1 MAVPAVTKFLGRNLT
16 LWPLRSVPIEDE
28 RILAAAR
35 AVLAI
40 SSLVAL
46 YFDPAQPSRYAT
58 LAYVLLVLYS
68 VYSCGLSVLLRFRT
82 EVSAQF
88 SLGVHAADVVWPAVI
103 SLFTDGPN
111 SPFFLYFIFAL
122 LAAAFRWGMRGAL
135 LTAAMA
141 TGTLLVETIGLDY
154 GPLAGVIGTQFDA
167 NGLIMR
173 AVYLAIFGFLIGYLA
188 ETIKQRRAEALNIS
202 RLCAMARVDAGLKG
216 TLHAVLPEL
225 LKLFRGHTLLLL
237 TSETETNRGY
247 LWRAEAL
254 DKMGETV
261 FTSRQLDSAEAQGY
275 LFPLPADWAGAVW
288 RGGNRM
294 SAILIDAGGARIRHA
309 KCYLPKEF
317 PAQRHFNRLLMST
330 VSVSPAVS
338 ARLFVLDPKIG
349 WSSETQL
356 RIFRNLVNQVAPAVY
371 NVYLLRR
378 LRSRATAVER
388 ARVAR
393 DLHDGVVQSL
403 HAIGFRLYALRTQA
417 AIDPVERDRELL
429 DIQQLVQ
436 DEAANVRTLIQQ
448 LKPLDFDPR
457 HLVDFLAGMIER
469 YRSDTGIAAK
479 FVCDLRDVA
488 FPPHVCREVAGIVQ
502 EALVNVARHSG
513 ATNVLV
519 RLGAQE
525 GYWVLTVDDDGR
537 GFEFCGRFSHSELE
551 HAHQG
556 PLVIHERVRAIGG
569 ELSIDTRPGR
579 GARLEIKI
587 PQQELHAIA

>member
-1 MAVPAVTKFLGRNLT
+1 
-16 LWPLRSVPIEDE
+16 
-28 RILAAAR
+28 
-35 AVLAI
+35 
-40 SSLVAL
+40 
-46 YFDPAQPSRYAT
+46 
-58 LAYVLLVLYS
+58 
-68 VYSCGLSVLLRFRT
+68 
-82 EVSAQF
+82 
-88 SLGVHAADVVWPAVI
+88 
-103 SLFTDGPN
+103 
-111 SPFFLYFIFAL
+111 
-122 LAAAFRWGMRGAL
+122 
-135 LTAAMA
+135 
-141 TGTLLVETIGLDY
+141 
-154 GPLAGVIGTQFDA
+154 
-167 NGLIMR
+167 
-173 AVYLAIFGFLIGYLA
+173 
-188 ETIKQRRAEALNIS
+188 
-202 RLCAMARVDAGLKG
+202 
-216 TLHAVLPEL
+216 
-225 LKLFRGHTLLLL
+225 
-237 TSETETNRGY
+237 
-247 LWRAEAL
+247 
-254 DKMGETV
+254 
-261 FTSRQLDSAEAQGY
+261 
-275 LFPLPADWAGAVW
+275 
-288 RGGNRM
+288 
-294 SAILIDAGGARIRHA
+294 
-309 KCYLPKEF
+309 
-317 PAQRHFNRLLMST
+317 MST
-330 VSVSPAVS
+330 ISVSPAVS

-349 WSSETQL
+349 WGSEKQL
-356 RIFRNLVNQVAPAVY
+356 RFLRNLGNQMAPAVY

-378 LRSRATAVER
+378 LRTRATAVER

-417 AIDPVERDRELL
+417 TMNALERDRELL

-488 FPPHVCREVAGIVQ
+488 FPPHICREVAGIVQ

-525 GYWVLTVDDDGR
+525 GYWILTVDDDGR
-537 GFEFCGRFSHSELE
+537 GFEFCGKFSHSELE

-587 PQQELHAIA
+587 PQQEVHAIA

>member
-1 MAVPAVTKFLGRNLT
+1 MAVPAVTRFLGRKLT

-46 YFDPAQPSRYAT
+46 YFSPHELIRYV
-58 LAYVLLVLYS
+58 AYVLLVLYS
-68 VYSCGLSVLLRFRT
+68 VYSCGLFFLLRFRT
-82 EVSAQF
+82 QVSVQF
-88 SLGVHAADVVWPAVI
+88 SLTVHAADVVWPAVI
-103 SLFTDGPN
+103 SLFAYASN

-122 LAAAFRWGMRGAL
+122 LAAAFRWGMREAL
-135 LTAAMA
+135 LTAGLA
-141 TGTLLVETIGLDY
+141 TATLMIEAIGLTH
-154 GPLAGVIGTQFDA
+154 GPLAGLIGAQFDA

-173 AVYLAIFGFLIGYLA
+173 VVYLVTFGFLIGYLA
-188 ETIKQRRAEALNIS
+188 ESEKQRRAEALNIS
-202 RLCAMARVDAGLKG
+202 RLSAMARVDAGLKG
-216 TLHAVLPEL
+216 TLQAVLPEL
-225 LKLFRGHTLLLL
+225 LKLFRGRTLLLL
-237 TSETETNRGY
+237 TSETETNRTY
-247 LWRAEAL
+247 LWRTEAV
-254 DKMGETV
+254 DKMGESV
-261 FTSRQLDSAEAQGY
+261 FTSRQLDTAEARGY
-275 LFPLPADWAGAVW
+275 LFPLPGDWGGAVW
-288 RGGNRM
+288 RRGSRM
-294 SAILIDAGGARIRHA
+294 STILIDSSGSRIRHT

-317 PAQRHFNRLLMST
+317 PSQGHFNRMLMST
-330 VSVSPAVS
+330 ISVSPAVS

-356 RIFRNLVNQVAPAVY
+356 RFLRHIVNQVAPAVY
-371 NVYLLRR
+371 NVFQLRR

-388 ARVAR
+388 TRVAR

-403 HAIGFRLYALRTQA
+403 HAIGFRLYALRTQPA
-417 AIDPVERDRELL
+417 LNTLERDRELL

-488 FPPHVCREVAGIVQ
+488 LPPHICREVAGIVQ

-519 RLGAQE
+519 RLGSHE
-525 GYWVLTVDDDGR
+525 GYWILTVDDDGR
-537 GFEFCGRFSHSELE
+537 GFEFCGRFSHSDLE
-551 HAHQG
+551 RAHQG
-556 PLVIHERVRAIGG
+556 PLIIQERVRAIGG

>member
-141 TGTLLVETIGLDY
+141 TGTLLVETIGLAY

-488 FPPHVCREVAGIVQ
+488 FPPHICREVAGIVQ

-513 ATNVLV
+513 ANNVLV

-537 GFEFCGRFSHSELE
+537 GFEFCGRFSHSDLE
-551 HAHQG
+551 RAHQG
-556 PLVIHERVRAIGG
+556 PLIIHERVRAIGG

-587 PQQELHAIA
+587 PQQEMHAIA

>member
-1 MAVPAVTKFLGRNLT
+1 MAVPAVMKLLGRNLT

-417 AIDPVERDRELL
+417 AIAPVERDRELL

>member
-1 MAVPAVTKFLGRNLT
+1 MAVPVVTKLLGRKLT

>member
-1 MAVPAVTKFLGRNLT
+1 
-16 LWPLRSVPIEDE
+16 
-28 RILAAAR
+28 
-35 AVLAI
+35 
-40 SSLVAL
+40 
-46 YFDPAQPSRYAT
+46 
-58 LAYVLLVLYS
+58 
-68 VYSCGLSVLLRFRT
+68 
-82 EVSAQF
+82 
-88 SLGVHAADVVWPAVI
+88 
-103 SLFTDGPN
+103 
-111 SPFFLYFIFAL
+111 
-122 LAAAFRWGMRGAL
+122 
-135 LTAAMA
+135 
-141 TGTLLVETIGLDY
+141 
-154 GPLAGVIGTQFDA
+154 
-167 NGLIMR
+167 
-173 AVYLAIFGFLIGYLA
+173 
-188 ETIKQRRAEALNIS
+188 
-202 RLCAMARVDAGLKG
+202 MARVEAGLKG

-225 LKLFRGHTLLLL
+225 LKLFRGRTLLLL
-237 TSETETNRGY
+237 TRETETNRTY
-247 LWRAEAL
+247 LWRTEAL
-254 DKMGETV
+254 GKAGETV
-261 FTSRQLDSAEAQGY
+261 LTSRQLDSAEAQGY
-275 LFPLPADWAGAVW
+275 MFPLPDDWGGAFW
-288 RGGNRM
+288 RGGGRM
-294 SAILIDAGGARIRHA
+294 STILIDGNGARIRHA

-317 PAQRHFNRLLMST
+317 PTQRHFNRLLMST
-330 VSVSPAVS
+330 VSFSPAVS

-356 RIFRNLVNQVAPAVY
+356 RLFRNLVNQVAPAVY

-403 HAIGFRLYALRTQA
+403 HAIGFRLYALRTQTT
-417 AIDPVERDRELL
+417 IDAGERDRELL
-429 DIQQLVQ
+429 DIQQVVQ

-479 FVCDLRDVA
+479 FVCNLQDVA
-488 FPPHVCREVAGIVQ
+488 FPPHICREVASIVQ
-502 EALVNVARHSG
+502 EALVNVAKHSG
-513 ATNVLV
+513 AANVLV